1 MHYLDRHSVRL
12 KDHNYN
18 DGVYFVTIC
27 TADRLCLFGD
37 ITNGVM
43 HLNTLG
49 EFAAQNLRS
58 ISEHNPYAVCPLFV
72 VMPNH
77 IHAIF
82 FIKACNISNTQ
93 GESGFAPTENTNIS
107 PRRGSLSVVV
117 RGFKIAVTR
126 FANLQEIGF
135 EWQRSFHE
143 HLVRDSQELDRI
155 VEYIENNPANWET
168 DEYRK

>member
-58 ISEHNPYAVCPLFV
+58 ISEHNPYAACPLFV

-77 IHAIF
+77 IMRYFLLRHVIF
-82 FIKACNISNTQ
+82 QIHRANQVSLLRKIPIYHHDVAHCLLWCADSKLLLH
-93 GESGFAPTENTNIS
+93 GS
-107 PRRGSLSVVV
+107 PIC
-117 RGFKIAVTR
+117 KI
-126 FANLQEIGF
+126 
-135 EWQRSFHE
+135 
-143 HLVRDSQELDRI
+143 
-155 VEYIENNPANWET
+155 
-168 DEYRK
+168 

>member
-58 ISEHNPYAVCPLFV
+58 IRSTTRMQHAPYL
-72 VMPNH
+72 
-77 IHAIF
+77 
-82 FIKACNISNTQ
+82 
-93 GESGFAPTENTNIS
+93 
-107 PRRGSLSVVV
+107 L
-117 RGFKIAVTR
+117 
-126 FANLQEIGF
+126 
-135 EWQRSFHE
+135 
-143 HLVRDSQELDRI
+143 
-155 VEYIENNPANWET
+155 
-168 DEYRK
+168 